1 MRIRRAM
8 TLIEL
13 LVAVGILSIL
23 AALAIPS
30 ALDAQTR
37 SKVARSRA
45 DLAAIRTAL
54 EAYATD
60 HGTYPLNRG
69 GVGLAGAL
77 VRLTRPVR
85 YMEALPRDPF
95 TDRAG
100 YFYSAAGRIREA
112 ESRDVG
118 AYVAAGTGPD
128 RGIESSLVNVLHY
141 DPTNGTVS
149 AGDIAV
155 THAAR

>member
-13 LVAVGILSIL
+13 LVAVGILAIL

-60 HGTYPLNRG
+60 HGVYPLNRG
-69 GVGLAGAL
+69 GVGLSGAL

-85 YMEALPRDPF
+85 YVESLPRDPF
-95 TDRAG
+95 TDGAG
-100 YFYSAAGRIREA
+100 YFYAAAGRLREA
-112 ESRDVG
+112 ETGDVG
-118 AYVAAGTGPD
+118 AFVAAGTGPD
-128 RGIESSLVNVLHY
+128 RLIESTLVRVLHY